1 MKILYDGIVKS
12 LQSYGGITVYF
23 EEIIKRLKNDEYK
36 FIQFNDKN
44 ENHND
49 DLHRPCRFLERY
61 RCFEA
66 LKSDSDYSI
75 FHSTYYRVPKDG

>member
-49 DLHRPCRFLERY
+49 DLHRPCRF
-61 RCFEA
+61 
-66 LKSDSDYSI
+66 
-75 FHSTYYRVPKDG
+75 

>member
-36 FIQFNDKN
+36 FLSKYLVPNCKN
-44 ENHND
+44 CTD
-49 DLHRPCRFLERY
+49 FRGC
-61 RCFEA
+61 
-66 LKSDSDYSI
+66 K
-75 FHSTYYRVPKDG
+75 K

>member
-36 FIQFNDKN
+36 LQYISFYILSGSERWGICGCD
-44 ENHND
+44 HG
-49 DLHRPCRFLERY
+49 PRFH
-61 RCFEA
+61 
-66 LKSDSDYSI
+66 I
-75 FHSTYYRVPKDG
+75 